1 MTPDERKNQ
10 VRRLA
15 DELWNKGNGDYAHEV
30 YAAHCSFHD
39 PSFPVEG
46 GPDGITAQANEL
58 RAAHPD
64 LHIDVHEVLVDGDLS
79 AARWTMGGTSHGSF
93 RGLPAT
99 GKSWVMSG
107 MMIDKWEDERIVEE
121 WVNYDTL
128 GTLQQTG
135 IIPEMAQPGGGA

>member
-1 MTPDERKNQ
+1 MTPDERRNQ

-15 DELWNKGNGDYAHEV
+15 DELWNKGNAAYADQV

-39 PSFPVEG
+39 PSFPVAGPEG
-46 GPDGITAQANEL
+46 IKSQSSEL
-58 RAAHPD
+58 RAANPD
-64 LHIDVHEVLVDGDLS
+64 LHLDVHEVLVDGDLT

-128 GTLQQTG
+128 GTLQQVG
-135 IIPEMAQPGGGA
+135 ILPEMAQPGGGG